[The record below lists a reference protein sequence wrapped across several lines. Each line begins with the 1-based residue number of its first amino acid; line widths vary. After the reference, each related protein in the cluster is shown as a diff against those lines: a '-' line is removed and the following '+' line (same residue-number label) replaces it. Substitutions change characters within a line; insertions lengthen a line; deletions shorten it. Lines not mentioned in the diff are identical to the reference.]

1 MEIKQ
6 LEEQANEFV
15 KTVCHPDSS
24 EIQKSEMKKAYVSGL
39 IDGYRLAT
47 NVGLLDLSEDEI
59 SKFALLYK
67 STMCDV
73 KELFAKDQKL
83 IRYIGVD

>member
-1 MEIKQ
+1 MGIKQ

-47 NVGLLDLSEDEI
+47 NIGLLDLPEEEI
-59 SKFALLYK
+59 
-67 STMCDV
+67 MGM
-73 KELFAKDQKL
+73 LFSYNAQCEKL
-83 IRYIGVD
+83 EECLIAGTLDKGYNK